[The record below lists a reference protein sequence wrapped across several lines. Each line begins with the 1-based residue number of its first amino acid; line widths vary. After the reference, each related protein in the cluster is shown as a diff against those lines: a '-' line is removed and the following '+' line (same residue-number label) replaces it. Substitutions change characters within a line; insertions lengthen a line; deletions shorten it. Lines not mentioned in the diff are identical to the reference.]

1 MKIIKT
7 ISLVLILS
15 FLLTSC
21 GSQQSSGSHS
31 QSESPSVEDVLNE
44 KTSES
49 QNNDSTEAQVP
60 DTSAE
65 IYEDN
70 NDPSSEQTDTDTYSK
85 VDIDLT
91 SMNSNMVYSEVYD
104 MVTQPDG
111 YLGKT
116 VKMTGQFA
124 IYEGQDRVYCA
135 CIVADATACCSQGI
149 EFILEG
155 EPSYPEG
162 YPELGTEITVAGV
175 FDTYIETMSGQDFTF
190 IQLIDAELMT

>member
-31 QSESPSVEDVLNE
+31 QSGSPSVEDVLNE

-49 QNNDSTEAQVP
+49 QNN
-60 DTSAE
+60 
-65 IYEDN
+65 
-70 NDPSSEQTDTDTYSK
+70 SK